1 MEKANFK
8 KQEAMHK
15 ADNAFVKKNQQALM
29 SKGMKAPKLEEKY
42 MNFDACMTN
51 NGEYAQEFARDVTV
65 GLDKEA
71 FPVK

>member
-1 MEKANFK
+1 
-8 KQEAMHK
+8 MHK
-15 ADNAFVKKNQQALM
+15 ANNAFVKKNQEALM
-29 SKGMKAPKLEEKY
+29 SKGIKAPRLDGKY

-51 NGEYAQEFARDVTV
+51 NGEYAQDFAHDVTV